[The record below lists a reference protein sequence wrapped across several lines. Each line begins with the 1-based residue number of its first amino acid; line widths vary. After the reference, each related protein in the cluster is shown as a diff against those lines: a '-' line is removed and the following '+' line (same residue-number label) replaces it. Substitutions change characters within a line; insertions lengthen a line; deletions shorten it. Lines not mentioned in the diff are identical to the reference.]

1 MRTVAV
7 VLAGGSGLRLGGEL
21 PKQLQLLAGRTL
33 LEHSVAAFEQ
43 APGVDD
49 LIVVMPEAFVEVAA
63 DILSDKYGK
72 LRRIIAGG
80 ADRPGSTRCA
90 IDLLTNEPLSV
101 GREFHRPHADSP
113 QSQPHQP
120 HQPRVHRTPDQPQR
134 SQRPEPPSPPD
145 GPRQPQPGPASGERE
160 RERDCNVLF
169 HDAARPLVDQRII
182 ADCVAALDEHVA
194 LGVVVPT
201 ADTIVRLAEG
211 TMVSIPP
218 RESLGRCQTP
228 QGFRLSVIRLAYE
241 RAAVDLKAGTFSAT
255 DDCGLVLRYLPE
267 VPVRAV
273 AGSERNLKI
282 TYAGDLRIAESL
294 LLTADS

>member
-33 LEHSVAAFEQ
+33 LEHSVAAFDQ

-49 LIVVMPEAFVEVAA
+49 VIVVMPAA
-63 DILSDKYGK
+63 YIDTATSILGDRYGK
-72 LRRIIAGG
+72 LRRIIPGG

-90 IDLLTNEPLSV
+90 INLLTS
-101 GREFHRPHADSP
+101 
-113 QSQPHQP
+113 
-120 HQPRVHRTPDQPQR
+120 
-134 SQRPEPPSPPD
+134 EPPFAGLD
-145 GPRQPQPGPASGERE
+145 G
-160 RERDCNVLF
+160 NVLF

-182 ADCVAALDEHVA
+182 ADCVAGLAEHEA

-201 ADTIVRLAEG
+201 ADTIVQLADA

-228 QGFRLSVIRLAYE
+228 QGFRLSVIRRAYE
-241 RAAVDLKAGTFSAT
+241 LAAQDLEAGTFIAT
-255 DDCGLVLRYLPE
+255 DDCGMVLRYLPE
-267 VPVRAV
+267 IPVKAV

-294 LLTADS
+294 LLSKES

>member
-49 LIVVMPEAFVEVAA
+49 VIVVMPAAFIDTAA
-63 DILSDKYGK
+63 SILGGRYGK
-72 LRRIIAGG
+72 LRQIIPGG

-90 IDLLTNEPLSV
+90 ISFLSSDPPLA
-101 GREFHRPHADSP
+101 GF
-113 QSQPHQP
+113 
-120 HQPRVHRTPDQPQR
+120 
-134 SQRPEPPSPPD
+134 D
-145 GPRQPQPGPASGERE
+145 G
-160 RERDCNVLF
+160 NVLF

-182 ADCVAALDEHVA
+182 ADCVTGLTEHQA

-201 ADTIVRLAEG
+201 ADTIVQLADA

-228 QGFRLSVIRLAYE
+228 QGFRLSVIRRAYE
-241 RAAVDLKAGTFSAT
+241 LAAKDLEAGAFTAT

-267 VPVRAV
+267 IPVKAV

-294 LLTADS
+294 LLSTES

>member
-49 LIVVMPEAFVEVAA
+49 IVVVMPAAFVETAA
-63 DILSDKYGK
+63 SILGNKYGK
-72 LRRIIAGG
+72 LRRIIPGG
-80 ADRPGSTRCA
+80 ADRPGSTRSA
-90 IDLLTNEPLSV
+90 IDLL
-101 GREFHRPHADSP
+101 
-113 QSQPHQP
+113 SQ
-120 HQPRVHRTPDQPQR
+120 
-134 SQRPEPPSPPD
+134 EPSPALAEHALADPALAD
-145 GPRQPQPGPASGERE
+145 PALAGPE
-160 RERDCNVLF
+160 CNVLF

-182 ADCVAALDEHVA
+182 ADCVATLAEHEA

-201 ADTIVRLAEG
+201 ADTIVQLADG
-211 TMVSIPP
+211 TMLSIPP

-241 RAAVDLKAGTFSAT
+241 LAAVDLEAGTFTAT
-255 DDCGLVLRYLPE
+255 DDCGMVLRYLPE
-267 VPVRAV
+267 VPVKAV

-282 TYAGDLRIAESL
+282 TYPGDLRVAESL
-294 LLTADS
+294 LLSPGS

>member
-43 APGVDD
+43 APGVNDI
-49 LIVVMPEAFVEVAA
+49 IVVMPATFIETAA
-63 DILSDKYGK
+63 SILGDRYAK
-72 LRRIIAGG
+72 LRRIIPGG
-80 ADRPGSTRCA
+80 TDRPGSTRCA
-90 IDLLTNEPLSV
+90 IDLLTRDLPATEPD
-101 GREFHRPHADSP
+101 RNPHS
-113 QSQPHQP
+113 S
-120 HQPRVHRTPDQPQR
+120 TT
-134 SQRPEPPSPPD
+134 
-145 GPRQPQPGPASGERE
+145 QPGPNPNPPATATTTEPDRNPHPPTTQPGPNPNPPATAIAEP
-160 RERDCNVLF
+160 DLNVLF

-182 ADCVAALDEHVA
+182 ADCVAGLAEHEA

-201 ADTIVRLAEG
+201 ADTIVQLADG

-228 QGFRLSVIRLAYE
+228 QGFRLSVIRRAYQLAE
-241 RAAVDLKAGTFSAT
+241 ADLAAGTFSAT
-255 DDCGLVLRYLPE
+255 DDCGMVLRYLPE
-267 VPVRAV
+267 VPVKAV

-282 TYAGDLRIAESL
+282 TYAGDLRIAESML
-294 LLTADS
+294 RASS